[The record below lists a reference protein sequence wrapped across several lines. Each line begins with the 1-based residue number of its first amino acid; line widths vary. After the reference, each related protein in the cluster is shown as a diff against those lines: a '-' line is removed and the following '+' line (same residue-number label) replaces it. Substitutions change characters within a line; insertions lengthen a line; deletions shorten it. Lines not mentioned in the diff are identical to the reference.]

1 MRTYFILTM
10 GCQMNERDSETLAGI
25 LQDLGY
31 QRAPEA
37 AQADVILLNTC
48 AVREKPERKVFSLLG
63 EMVRYKRR
71 RPGTI
76 IGVCGCVAQV
86 AAEAIRKQVPQVDL
100 LVGPRNYADLP
111 RLLEEA
117 GDHMGPVSRPQPRL
131 PEATHA
137 APPKEALDWDRCI
150 PEGLPQA
157 RESRVSA
164 YVNITYGCDNYCAYC
179 IVPYARGP
187 LQSRQPQA
195 VLDEVKRL
203 VDAGYRQITLL
214 GQNVNAYG
222 QDLNESVDFPDLLY
236 WVDEICTDQRVR
248 FTTSHPKDVPPR
260 LLEALR
266 DLPSVCEWLHLPLQA
281 GDDEVLARMGRG
293 YTAQQYLDLVTR
305 ARQEIPGLTVTT
317 DVMVGFPGE
326 TEAQF
331 ENTYRLMET
340 LRFDQ
345 AFTFKFSPRP
355 GTAAEKL
362 PDQISEPVKQARLKR
377 LAEMVARV
385 ARQSNR
391 RQVGQVFEVL
401 VEEPDPKS
409 PLHVRGRTRGNK
421 LVIFPG
427 GPELIGQTV
436 LVRAQEARL
445 WGFRGDKI
453 VSDTTFA
460 AKKGV

>member
-10 GCQMNERDSETLAGI
+10 GCQMNERDSETLAGV
-25 LQDLGY
+25 LEASGCR
-31 QRAPEA
+31 RAAGPAE
-37 AQADVILLNTC
+37 ADVILLNTC

-63 EMVRYKRR
+63 EMARHKRR

-86 AAEAIRKQVPQVDL
+86 AAEAIRKQAPQVDL
-100 LVGPRNYADLP
+100 ILGPRNYADLP
-111 RLLEEA
+111 KLLEEQRL
-117 GDHMGPVSRPQPRL
+117 GCPGETPV
-131 PEATHA
+131 
-137 APPKEALDWDRCI
+137 PPGGEALDWDRCI
-150 PEGLPQA
+150 PEGLPEA
-157 RESRVSA
+157 RGNAITA

-195 VLDEVKRL
+195 ILGEVKRL

-222 QDLNESVDFPDLLY
+222 QDLTESVDFPDLLY
-236 WVDEICTDQRVR
+236 RVDEVCTDQRVR

-260 LLEALR
+260 LIEALR
-266 DLPSVCEWLHLPLQA
+266 DLPSICEWLHLPLQA

-293 YTAQQYLDLVTR
+293 YTSQQYLDLITR
-305 ARQEIPGLTVTT
+305 AREEVPGLTVTT

-340 LRFDQ
+340 ICFDQ
-345 AFTFKFSPRP
+345 AFTFKFSPRS
-355 GTAAEKL
+355 GTAAEKM
-362 PDQISEPVKQARLKR
+362 PDQVPEPVKQARLKR
-377 LAEMVARV
+377 LADMVARM

-391 RQVGQVFEVL
+391 LQVGQVFEVL
-401 VEEPDPKS
+401 VEEADPKA
-409 PLHVRGRTRGNK
+409 PGHVRGRTRGNK

-427 GPELIGQTV
+427 GPELIGHFVSVQA
-436 LVRAQEARL
+436 REARL
-445 WGFRGDKI
+445 WGFRGERGPI
-453 VSDTTFA
+453 P
-460 AKKGV
+460 